1 MCVCVRCLLLLLQWP
16 TGEKSAG
23 SRLPV
28 KTSSSPRHNPPST
41 TTNAPPPPPPTSSSS
56 TSTGGI
62 GSGQDENK
70 VIDTSTTVVVTYTT
84 THSLTHPLSLITHP
98 PTHSLSLNHSLT
110 HSPTHSLTLSL
121 THSLSLVPTPAGAP
135 ASSLNHCPTLLL
147 LLLCSFTRSVC
158 SQETIRQTQGVRTA
172 IIADPS
178 SLALIIITQVNQ
190 KSFNKK
196 LKKCRDDSC
205 KSKTR
210 PSEPRPTLK
219 CQVSYISGLS

>member
-1 MCVCVRCLLLLLQWP
+1 MLAHCTDTSHECQCVCVRCLLLLLQWP
-16 TGEKSAG
+16 TGEKSAAG

-84 THSLTHPLSLITHP
+84 TPSLTHPLMHLP
-98 PTHSLSLNHSLT
+98 
-110 HSPTHSLTLSL
+110 

-135 ASSLNHCPTLLL
+135 ASSLNHCPTLL

-178 SLALIIITQVNQ
+178 SLALIIIT
-190 KSFNKK
+190 
-196 LKKCRDDSC
+196 
-205 KSKTR
+205 
-210 PSEPRPTLK
+210 
-219 CQVSYISGLS
+219 